1 MREPATHAPQPL
13 NLEDQRDGGWGGR
26 GVAGAPVGT
35 VQVDLPKFQN
45 PTNQQT
51 GCKQTSLGKPKFE
64 NEILQ
69 YL

>member
-1 MREPATHAPQPL
+1 MPRSLSTWRTREM
-13 NLEDQRDGGWGGR
+13 GGGGGR